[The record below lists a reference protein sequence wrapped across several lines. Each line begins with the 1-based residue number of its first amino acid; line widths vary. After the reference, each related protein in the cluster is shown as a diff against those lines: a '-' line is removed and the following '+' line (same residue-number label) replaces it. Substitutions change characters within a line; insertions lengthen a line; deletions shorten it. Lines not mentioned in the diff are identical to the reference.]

1 MKRSILLMVD
11 AIINLIVG
19 IILLLYPLGIAERI
33 GIPLVENSFYPT
45 ILGAVLA
52 GIGIALLLEWSKRF
66 AGLVGLGLGGAI
78 SINLCG
84 GLALLLCL
92 IYGNLNIPLRG
103 YIILWALAVIVFGIS
118 FFELL
123 FHPKQT
129 GFPGPGGT

>member
-1 MKRSILLMVD
+1 MKRSILLATD

-45 ILGAVLA
+45 ILGAVLV
-52 GIGIALLLEWSKRF
+52 GIGIALLVEWSKRF
-66 AGLVGLGLGGAI
+66 PGVVGLGLGGAI

-84 GLALLLCL
+84 GLALIICL
-92 IYGNLNIPLRG
+92 IYGNLDIPLRG
-103 YIILWALAVIVFGIS
+103 HIILWTLAVIVFGVS

-123 FHPKQT
+123 FHLRR
-129 GFPGPGGT
+129 PGSAGSDRT

>member
-1 MKRSILLMVD
+1 MAD

-33 GIPLVENSFYPT
+33 GIPLVENSFYPS

-52 GIGIALLLEWSKRF
+52 GIGIALLLEWSGRF
-66 AGLVGLGLGGAI
+66 PGLDGLGLGGAI

-84 GLALLLCL
+84 GLALIVCLL
-92 IYGNLNIPLRG
+92 YGSLNIPLRG
-103 YIILWALAVIVFGIS
+103 HIILWILAVIIFGIS

-123 FHPKQT
+123 FHLKRLRSA
-129 GFPGPGGT
+129 GPVRT